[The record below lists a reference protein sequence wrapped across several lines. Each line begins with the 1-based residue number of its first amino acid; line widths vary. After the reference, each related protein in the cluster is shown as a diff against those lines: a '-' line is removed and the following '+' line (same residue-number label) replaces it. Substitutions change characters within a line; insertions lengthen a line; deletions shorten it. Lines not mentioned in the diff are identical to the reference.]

1 MGGYF
6 SSRHIHFAA
15 FLLKARGSWVICDM
29 EWRHR
34 IVSLFINVDGDKD
47 TNNLQ
52 TCAFFLQEKK
62 SFMHKKGGCHA
73 KIPVKHHT

>member
-47 TNNLQ
+47 TNNPTNL
-52 TCAFFLQEKK
+52 CIFFARKK
-62 SFMHKKGGCHA
+62 VSCIKKVDVMP
-73 KIPVKHHT
+73 KYL